1 MATEVIADFA
11 PADMTLYMK
20 KGLDVLRA
28 DLHLNKW
35 ALPFTMERNSG
46 KNVRAYRVGTL
57 SPATSALTE
66 ATAPSVTAMTGST
79 YTATLSQYGAVN
91 TFSDILEAI
100 GPSSFMEQQSQIFGI
115 QGAETLETLSYNELV
130 SNASA
135 FYANGA
141 DAGTFSSN
149 SVLTSRDFR
158 RLAKQFRA
166 KKVRGMQDDKMFR
179 LLLAPDVAFDV
190 TSDDVVGSV
199 TDLQKRDPD
208 DKKWKDVIAV
218 YGGVAAFTSQ
228 LVASAVVGT
237 NNITAYQNIA
247 CGYGAF
253 AAFDLKGMPFRLM
266 LVPPDD
272 INVSNPLGLVG
283 AVGWKVAFAAKYL
296 GGDGPRAYVV
306 NAVSSEPTA

>member
-1 MATEVIADFA
+1 MATEVIADFT

-35 ALPFTMERNSG
+35 AIPFTMERNSG

-66 ATAPSVTAMTGST
+66 ATAPTVTPMTGTT
-79 YTATLSQYGAVN
+79 YTATLAQYGAVN

-115 QGAETLETLSYNELV
+115 QGAETIESLLYNELV
-130 SNASA
+130 SGAPA
-135 FYANGA
+135 FYANGTN
-141 DAGTFSSN
+141 AGSFNTD
-149 SVLTSRDFR
+149 SVLTAKDFR
-158 RLAKQFRA
+158 RLSKLFRA
-166 KKVRGMQDDKMFR
+166 KKVRGMMDDKLYR
-179 LLLAPDVAFDV
+179 LMIHPDVAFDI
-190 TSDDVVGSV
+190 TSEDTVNALMDV
-199 TDLQKRDPD
+199 QKRDTD
-208 DKKWKDVIAV
+208 QAKWKDVINV
-218 YGGVAAFTSQ
+218 YGGVAAFHSQ

-237 NNITAYQNIA
+237 NGITAYQNVA
-247 CGYGAF
+247 VGYGAF

-306 NAVSSEPTA
+306 NAVASEPTA